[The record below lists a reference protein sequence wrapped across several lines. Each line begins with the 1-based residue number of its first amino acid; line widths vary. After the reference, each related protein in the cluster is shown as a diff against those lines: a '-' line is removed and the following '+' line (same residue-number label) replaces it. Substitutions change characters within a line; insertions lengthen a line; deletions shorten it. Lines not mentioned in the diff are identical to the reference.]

1 MKPAS
6 KLTDEELFEEIRHQ
20 VNAARN
26 KGGHDRKRTRE
37 ISAEMGKRFKKA
49 KPKP

>member
-6 KLTDEELFEEIRHQ
+6 KLTDEELFEELRHQ
-20 VNAARN
+20 VNAAKN

-37 ISAEMGKRFKKA
+37 ISEEMGKRLKPTKA
-49 KPKP
+49 KP